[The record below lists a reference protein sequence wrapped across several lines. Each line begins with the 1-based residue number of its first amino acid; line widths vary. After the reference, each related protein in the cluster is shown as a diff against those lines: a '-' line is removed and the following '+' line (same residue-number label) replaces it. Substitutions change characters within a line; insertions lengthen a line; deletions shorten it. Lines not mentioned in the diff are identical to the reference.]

1 MSGNYI
7 DIASNLLTK
16 ARKKGATAGD
26 IVLAEGETS
35 SVQVRMGAVDKLSS
49 AREKRLGIRLFFGQR
64 AAVSSTA
71 DFSDQSL
78 NDLVSTTCLFAQ
90 TTSEDPFSG
99 LPNDASSE
107 RKAGNRPDLDLYDP
121 NLMSLSMKDRIEM
134 AQKAEAAALA
144 ENNRITNSDGS
155 DLSMNSRRITYANTN
170 GFTGQYMSSTISV
183 SVAPIASANGSM
195 QRDYWYSVKRKLAE
209 LDSPESIGQEAARR
223 TLRRLGA
230 RKISTRSCPI
240 VFDSETAGDLLGNI
254 STAVNGYS
262 IYKGASFLAG
272 KLEQSIASQYVTV
285 VDDGTIPSGLGSRPF
300 DGEGSMTRKTS
311 VIQNG
316 ILKNYLLDSYS
327 GRKLKLSSTGNAAR
341 SIGDVPV
348 ASPTNLFMAPG
359 PHTPSDII
367 KTTKQGL
374 YVTEL
379 IGFGVNL
386 VTGDYSR
393 GASGIWIENGE
404 LTYPVEGITIAG
416 NLIEMLQR
424 IEMIGNDLS
433 FRSSINAPTLLIGQM
448 TIAGD

>member
-1 MSGNYI
+1 MSDNYL

-16 ARKKGATAGD
+16 ARKKGASAGD

-35 SVQVRMGAVDKLSS
+35 SVQVRMGAIDKLSN

-64 AAVSSTA
+64 TAVASTA

-78 NDLVSTTCLFAQ
+78 NDLVSTACLFAQ
-90 TTSEDPFSG
+90 TTSEDPYAG
-99 LPNDASSE
+99 LPNDTGSE
-107 RKAGNRPDLDLYDP
+107 WKARNHPDLDLYDP

-134 AQKAEAAALA
+134 AKKAEAAAFA

-170 GFTGQYMSSTISV
+170 GFTGQYESSSISV
-183 SVAPIASANGSM
+183 SVTPIASANGSM

-230 RKISTRSCPI
+230 RKILTRSCPV
-240 VFDSETAGDLLGNI
+240 VFDSETAGDLLANI

-272 KLEQSIASQYVTV
+272 KLEQPIASQYVTV

-300 DGEGSMTRKTS
+300 DGEGLMTRKTS
-311 VIQNG
+311 IIQNG
-316 ILKNYLLDSYS
+316 ILKSFLLDSYS

-348 ASPTNLFMAPG
+348 ASPTNFFMAPG

-367 KTTKQGL
+367 KATKQGL

-386 VTGDYSR
+386 ITGDYSR

-404 LTYPVEGITIAG
+404 LAYPVEGITIAG

-448 TIAGD
+448 TVAGD